1 MMNLNLTRV
10 MGRTLVGAVAFAGAV
25 VVMSVASAA
34 GPDATGAKRDNYR
47 RLQKPIT
54 IELTD
59 QKLGD
64 VVTFVRDLTGADIDA
79 VWTDDRTEGLD
90 REKRVTLSV
99 RDQTALRL
107 LEKVLDRAGEAA
119 GDSTWQFGEDGS
131 VQIGTKKSLNKQAT
145 LKLYPIHDL
154 LFEIPDYRT
163 VPELDLNSVLS
174 QGGTAGGGGG
184 GGGGGGSSLFGGG
197 GGQQQNGEG
206 GLGRD
211 DAQQAQRLIDLIIE
225 TIEPIQWQDNG
236 GDGGSIKFHNGSLL
250 IKAPDYIHRQ
260 LVGYSFLR

>member
-1 MMNLNLTRV
+1 MMNHTLTRSLS
-10 MGRTLVGAVAFAGAV
+10 RTLAVAGAV
-25 VVMSVASAA
+25 LALLAGQAGGGSGDAASI
-34 GPDATGAKRDNYR
+34 KRDNYR

-64 VVTFVRDLTGADIDA
+64 VMTFVRDLTGADLDPI
-79 VWTDDRTEGLD
+79 WTDDRSEGLD

-99 RDQTALRL
+99 RDQSALRL

-119 GDSTWQFGEDGS
+119 GDCAWQFGEDGS
-131 VQIGTKKSLNKQAT
+131 VQVGTKKSLNKQAT
-145 LKLYPIHDL
+145 LKIYPIHDL
-154 LFEIPDYRT
+154 LFEIPDYSS

-197 GGQQQNGEG
+197 GGAGQNPEG

-225 TIEPIQWQDNG
+225 TVEPIQWQDNG
-236 GDGGSIKFHNGSLL
+236 GDGATVRFHNGSLL

-260 LVGYSFLR
+260 LVGYSFVR